1 MYVSMDCLLKHA
13 AQHYYAVMAAN
24 ALNMEMVRGVISAAD
39 ETQSPLIIILGSMAM
54 AKHATPELIAPMVI
68 RLAQQTSVPIALCL
82 DHGKDIQKVSK
93 ALYNRFSSVMIDA
106 SQLPMEENIALTR
119 SVVELCHP
127 LGVGVEGE
135 LGHVGQAAAL
145 DGRDASLY
153 TRPED
158 ACRFARETGV
168 DCLAVAIGS
177 AHGKYP
183 QGFRPSLNF
192 DLLRQIKDATGNMP
206 IALHGGSGSG
216 DENIVKAVEA
226 GINKIN
232 LATDLQEACKNGAI
246 AAWQSGRD
254 YMKMIQASEQACKEL
269 LMHWMQ
275 LAGSCGQARHFVAP
289 YCFSQLQGD
298 MKNTAPG
305 E

>member
-1 MYVSMDCLLKHA
+1 MYVSMGSVLKHA
-13 AQHYYAVMAAN
+13 AENNYAVMAAN
-24 ALNMEMVRGVISAAD
+24 ALNMEMARGIISAAD
-39 ETQSPLIIILGSMAM
+39 ETQSPLIIIIGSMAM
-54 AKHATPELIAPMVI
+54 AKHATPELMAPMI
-68 RLAQQTSVPIALCL
+68 QRLAAQTNVPIALCL
-82 DHGKDIQKVSK
+82 DHGKDIHKVAN

-106 SQLPMEENIALTR
+106 SQYSMEENIAITR
-119 SVVELCHP
+119 QIVELCHP
-127 LGVGVEGE
+127 LGVSVEGE

-145 DGRDASLY
+145 DGRDESLY

-158 ACRFARETGV
+158 AAFFVKETNV

-183 QGFRPSLNF
+183 KGFQPKLNF
-192 DLLRQIKDATGNMP
+192 ELLKEIKAATNNAP

-232 LATDLQEACKNGAI
+232 LATDLQEACRKGALEAN
-246 AAWQSGRD
+246 AAGGD
-254 YMKMIQASEQACKEL
+254 YMKMIQAAEQSCKQL
-269 LMHWMQ
+269 LIHWME
-275 LAGSCGQARHFVAP
+275 LAGSCGQAKNYKAP
-289 YCFSQLQGD
+289 YTFPLLQGD
-298 MKNTAPG
+298 IKNNGIG

>member
-1 MYVSMDCLLKHA
+1 MYVSMGCLLKHA
-13 AQHYYAVMAAN
+13 AENHYAVMAAN

-68 RLAQQTSVPIALCL
+68 RLAEETNVPIALCL
-82 DHGKDIQKVSK
+82 DHGKDVHKVQK

-106 SQLPMEENIALTR
+106 SQYEMEENIAMTR
-119 SVVELCHP
+119 QVVELCHP
-127 LGVGVEGE
+127 LGVSVEGE

-158 ACRFARETGV
+158 AACFARETDV

-183 QGFRPSLNF
+183 EGFKPSLNF
-192 DLLRQIKDATGNMP
+192 DLLREIKVATGNMP

-216 DENIVKAVEA
+216 DENIIKAVEA

-232 LATDLQEACKNGAI
+232 LATDLQEACKQGAVE
-246 AAWQSGRD
+246 AWQTGGD
-254 YMKMIQASEQACKEL
+254 YMKMIQASEQACKKL
-269 LMHWMQ
+269 LIHWME
-275 LAGSCGQARHFVAP
+275 LAGSCGKAKNFVPP
-289 YCFSQLQGD
+289 YRFSALQGD
-298 MKNTAPG
+298 IKNTNPG

>member
-1 MYVSMDCLLKHA
+1 MYVSMDCLLRHA
-13 AQHYYAVMAAN
+13 AERHYAVMAAN
-24 ALNMEMVRGVISAAD
+24 ALNLEMARGVISAAD

-54 AKHATPELIAPMVI
+54 AKHSTPELLAPMI
-68 RLAQQTSVPIALCL
+68 QRLAAGTTAPIALCL
-82 DHGKDIQKVSK
+82 DHGKDLNKVLK

-119 SVVELCHP
+119 QVVELCHP

-158 ACRFARETGV
+158 AAYFVKETKV
-168 DCLAVAIGS
+168 DCLAVAIGT

-183 QGFRPSLNF
+183 AGFQPKLNF
-192 DLLRQIKDATGNMP
+192 ELLREIKAATNHMP

-216 DENIVKAVEA
+216 DENVRKAVEA

-232 LATDLQEACKNGAI
+232 LATDLQEACRRAAI
-246 AAWQSGRD
+246 EASEAGGD
-254 YMKMIQASEQACKEL
+254 YMKMIQASEQACKKL
-269 LMHWMQ
+269 LIHWME
-275 LAGSCGQARHFVAP
+275 LAGSCGQARSFTPP
-289 YCFSQLQGD
+289 YTFPELQGD
-298 MKNTAPG
+298 VKNNGTG

>member
-1 MYVSMDCLLKHA
+1 MYVSMDCLLRHA
-13 AQHYYAVMAAN
+13 AEHHYAVMAAN
-24 ALNMEMVRGVISAAD
+24 ALNLEMARGVISAAD
-39 ETQSPLIIILGSMAM
+39 ETRSPLIIILGSMAM
-54 AKHATPELIAPMVI
+54 AKHSTPELLAPLI
-68 RLAQQTSVPIALCL
+68 QRLAAETTVPVALCL
-82 DHGKDIQKVSK
+82 DHGKDLNKVAK

-119 SVVELCHP
+119 QVVELCHP

-158 ACRFARETGV
+158 AAYFVQETKV
-168 DCLAVAIGS
+168 DCLAVAIGT

-183 QGFRPSLNF
+183 AGFQPKLNF
-192 DLLRQIKDATGNMP
+192 ELLREIKAATNNIP

-216 DENIVKAVEA
+216 DENVRKAVEA

-232 LATDLQEACKNGAI
+232 LATDLQEACRRGAI
-246 AAWQSGRD
+246 EANEAGGD
-254 YMKMIQASEQACKEL
+254 YMKMIQASEQACKKL
-269 LMHWMQ
+269 LIRWME
-275 LAGSCGQARHFVAP
+275 LAGSCGQARNFTPP
-289 YCFSQLQGD
+289 YTFPNLQGD
-298 MKNTAPG
+298 VKNNGTG